1 MQLQRENQ
9 YGINRYI
16 LLKKLDSTSSKDKEI
31 IA

>member
-1 MQLQRENQ
+1 MKLQRENQ

-16 LLKKLDSTSSKDKEI
+16 LLKKLESISSKDNEI